1 MLLNKVGINFLVDKC
16 GIMRRLN
23 LIWGIK
29 ALFIDEGEFEECL
42 SKSLNKIKELGLA
55 SSGDNIIVV
64 SGMPF
69 GLEGST
75 NSIRIEK
82 I

>member
-1 MLLNKVGINFLVDKC
+1 MVIIAATPDSSVR
-16 GIMRRLN
+16 RRLN

-29 ALFIDEGEFEECL
+29 ALFIDEDEFEECL
-42 SKSLNKIKELGLA
+42 LKSINQIKELGLA
-55 SSGDNIIVV
+55 FSGDNIIVV

-82 I
+82 L